1 MPQETLPL
9 REGVR
14 EIEILRARNNLL
26 VTKLAEKNMQLER
39 QLRLFGLSID
49 VGSAL
54 MHGRS
59 LPETLRGCCEA
70 LVRHLDATSATI
82 WTYQERRKVLEWRAG
97 AGEGAEDPNR
107 VVAMGEMK
115 IGLAAEK
122 GKPQIVRRA
131 SEEACV
137 PGQERLAPE
146 SRMTFAAYPLIAG
159 TRLLGVMAIFGR
171 RPFADAA
178 LDKVAAVAVSIAL
191 SVERKRS
198 EEELRAAL
206 TEKTTL
212 LQEVHHRVKNN
223 LQVIC
228 SLLAMQIECAPDGTS
243 SGPLNDAHARV
254 LAVSLIHEQIYQAES
269 LADLDFGDY
278 VRRLADRVF
287 LAYCVNP
294 SRVTMAVDVAPIHV
308 SVDRAIPCGLILN
321 EFLSNSLKHAFR
333 DGRQGTIRIWLHRTE
348 DNWAELEVADNGV
361 GFAAD
366 FKWDEGRSLG
376 LKIVKTLVNQL
387 RGELS
392 VSGDGGGTFRLRWPL
407 LEGETESDITA

>member
-1 MPQETLPL
+1 M
-9 REGVR
+9 
-14 EIEILRARNNLL
+14 
-26 VTKLAEKNMQLER
+26 
-39 QLRLFGLSID
+39 
-49 VGSAL
+49 
-54 MHGRS
+54 
-59 LPETLRGCCEA
+59 
-70 LVRHLDATSATI
+70 
-82 WTYQERRKVLEWRAG
+82 
-97 AGEGAEDPNR
+97 
-107 VVAMGEMK
+107 
-115 IGLAAEK
+115 
-122 GKPQIVRRA
+122 
-131 SEEACV
+131 
-137 PGQERLAPE
+137 
-146 SRMTFAAYPLIAG
+146 AG
-159 TRLLGVMAIFGR
+159 TRLLGVMAIFGS
-171 RPFADAA
+171 RPFAEAE
-178 LDKVAAVAVSIAL
+178 LDKVAAVSVSIAL

-243 SGPLNDAHARV
+243 AGPLNDAHARV

-308 SVDRAIPCGLILN
+308 AVDRAIPCGLILN
-321 EFLSNSLKHAFR
+321 EFLSNSLKHAFK

-348 DNWAELEVADNGV
+348 DNWVELEVSDNGV

-366 FKWDEGRSLG
+366 FRWDEGRSLG

-387 RGELS
+387 RGELT
-392 VSGDGGGTFRLRWPL
+392 VSGDGGGRFRLRWPL
-407 LEGETESDITA
+407 LDGEAEAGIAA